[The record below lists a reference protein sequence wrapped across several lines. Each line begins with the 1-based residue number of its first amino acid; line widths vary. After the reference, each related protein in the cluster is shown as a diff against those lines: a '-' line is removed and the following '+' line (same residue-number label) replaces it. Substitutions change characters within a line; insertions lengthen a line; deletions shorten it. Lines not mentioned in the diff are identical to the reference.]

1 MLLIPCPWC
10 GARSEDE
17 FLNGGEAG
25 KRRPADPA
33 QAGSEEWYRYLYT
46 PANTKGWL
54 RERWWHVRGCRRWF
68 KVDRN
73 THTHEIKQVE
83 EADQWR

>member
-10 GARSEDE
+10 GARNEDE
-17 FLNGGEAG
+17 FLNGGEAA

-33 QAGSEEWYRYLYT
+33 QTGREAWYRYLYT

-68 KVDRN
+68 MIDRN
-73 THTHEIKQVE
+73 TRTHEIKQVE